1 MNNFTQS
8 IIILNRRKKQVSEEL
23 EEAKSKLLMWSKR
36 VNLSLENNRFDLLK
50 EASLQENLYIDKVK
64 SLESQLSQLS
74 TEIDKTEQKQS
85 RSILPNFQ
93 PTLPLSDFEKM
104 EREINDNDH
113 LSQKEELDIEEEI
126 KLIKNYLKYATNA
139 LEKLES
145 KVLKN
150 NKNQDIFDIANID
163 DELEELRKQLRE

>member
-1 MNNFTQS
+1 
-8 IIILNRRKKQVSEEL
+8 
-23 EEAKSKLLMWSKR
+23 
-36 VNLSLENNRFDLLK
+36 
-50 EASLQENLYIDKVK
+50 
-64 SLESQLSQLS
+64 
-74 TEIDKTEQKQS
+74 
-85 RSILPNFQ
+85 
-93 PTLPLSDFEKM
+93 M